1 MSDEQNEV
9 VKGVVELAKDVAGD
23 LIRPTSKSIG
33 DNLGLFVDGVMGWLG
48 YWGERQKVKR
58 SVYLKDYKKR
68 IQSKVNAIPAKR
80 LVEPKMRIIGPA
92 VEASKYYIEEEDCR
106 EMFAK
111 LIASSCDS
119 ETADLVHP
127 SFPGI
132 IQQLSPE
139 DARFLQIFT
148 YNATYPAFTINEEHS
163 DGKITPYPHVMIDF
177 KNNPIKFD
185 VRQELNIS
193 KSIESLSRFEIV
205 KLNREVIELNY
216 DYNQFKQ
223 HWYYVAIQKAIEE
236 GSQILMTKYR
246 IELSLFGQDFLKC
259 CIPSP
264 N

>member
-1 MSDEQNEV
+1 MCDEQKEV
-9 VKGVVELAKDVAGD
+9 VKGAIELAKDVAGD

-33 DNLGLFVDGVMGWLG
+33 DNLGLFVDGAMGWLG
-48 YWGERQKVKR
+48 YWGEKQKIKR
-58 SVYLKDYKKR
+58 NAFLEDYKKK
-68 IQSKVNAIPAKR
+68 IQSKINAIPTVR

-92 VEASKYYIEEEDCR
+92 IEASKYFIEEEDCR

-119 ETADLVHP
+119 ETADMVHP

-132 IQQLSPE
+132 IQQLSPK

-148 YNATYPAFTINEEHS
+148 YNATYPAVTINEKHS
-163 DGKITPYPHVMIDF
+163 DGKITPYPHVLIDF
-177 KNNPIKFD
+177 KNIPITYD
-185 VRQELNIS
+185 ETQELDIT
-193 KSIESLSRFEIV
+193 KSIESLRRFEII
-205 KLNREVIELNY
+205 KLNREIIELNY
-216 DYNQFKQ
+216 DYNQFER
-223 HWYYVAIQKAIEE
+223 HWYYVIIQKGLEE
-236 GSQILMTKYR
+236 GSQMLMTKYR